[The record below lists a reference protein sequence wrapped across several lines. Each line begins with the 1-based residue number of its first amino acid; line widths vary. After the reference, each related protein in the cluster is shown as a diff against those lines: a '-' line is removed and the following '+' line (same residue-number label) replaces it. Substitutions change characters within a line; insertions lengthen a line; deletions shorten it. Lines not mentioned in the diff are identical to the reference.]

1 MRIEEATFILNK
13 IEKNVRYLKTLEMWK
28 YLKRNI

>member
-1 MRIEEATFILNK
+1 MRTEEATFIING
-13 IEKNVRYLKTLEMWK
+13 IGKNVKYLKILERWK